1 MTCINI
7 CSLTLDLPYLVLITG
22 NYSIEIVS
30 SLKERYFATLPFVA
44 GDSFTMTMPPLNEF
58 ETFKLILT
66 DSNGVVEKVLYFATY
81 PYALFLA

>member
-7 CSLTLDLPYLVLITG
+7 CSLTLDLPYLVLLTG
-22 NYSIEIVS
+22 NYSIEIIS
-30 SLKERYFATLPFVA
+30 SLKERYFATIKFEA
-44 GDSFTMTMPPLNEF
+44 GDRFTMTMPPLNEF

-66 DSNGVVEKVLYFATY
+66 NPIGVVETVLYFATY